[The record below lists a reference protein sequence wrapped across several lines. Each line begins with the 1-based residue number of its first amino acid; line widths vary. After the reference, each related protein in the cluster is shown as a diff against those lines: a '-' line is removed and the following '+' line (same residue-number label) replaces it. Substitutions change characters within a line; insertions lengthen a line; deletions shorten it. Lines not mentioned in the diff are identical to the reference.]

1 MRKYLTTVAV
11 VALATVTLLS
21 ACDSRNPINRSKP
34 PVSFQMELTA
44 VKDLSRST
52 DLVEIQF
59 RRSNEPFSDGL
70 IIINQDTIRSA
81 GSGIYSGQSPLV
93 NLFAGSNSVTFES
106 PDDFYSQTI
115 AIEVPDA
122 FQITA
127 VNPRYNQSATDVTLQ
142 WSHPNRASGFILAVV
157 SDDYPNDGTAPL
169 AVLLA
174 SNLTTYIISDTTFE
188 DDTGE
193 VVSGRYRIYL
203 VAYNGGFGPYPGIP
217 FDLPPGIPTR
227 TITEPSGHLRAGTVA
242 PIDSIIVPR

>member
-1 MRKYLTTVAV
+1 MKKYLTIVAV
-11 VALATVTLLS
+11 MALVAVTLFS

-44 VKDLSRST
+44 VKDLSRSA

-81 GSGIYSGQSPLV
+81 GSGIYSAQSPLV

-127 VNPRYNQSATDVTLQ
+127 VNPRYNQSATDATVQ
-142 WSHPNRASGFILAVV
+142 WSHSNRASGYILAVISEHFP
-157 SDDYPNDGTAPL
+157 SDSTAPL
-169 AVLLA
+169 SLLLG
-174 SNLTTYIISDTTFE
+174 SSITSFIVPETTFE
-188 DDTGE
+188 DSGGE
-193 VVSGRYRIYL
+193 VQPGIYHIYL
-203 VAYNGGFGPYPGIP
+203 VAYNGGFGPYPGMP

-227 TITEPSGHLRAGTVA
+227 TLTEPSGHLRVGTVA